1 MGLILAFD
9 GAILGQS
16 NKKPTRSQA
25 KKIRLVKAKNYSP
38 AYEKRLIRGI
48 LKGKSAVQEARG
60 HKPGEARQRAEY
72 QRKENEGLS
81 NAEDASV
88 RNWYNKRFNPIGFK
102 EIPTE
107 EDVIDFARAQGIAA
121 FRAYQ
126 ATWNAAR
133 STYLKELK
141 TGMYASRGIGY
152 LNMLTEQARVRPEGD
167 EQWLYY
173 H

>member
-1 MGLILAFD
+1 M
-9 GAILGQS
+9 
-16 NKKPTRSQA
+16 
-25 KKIRLVKAKNYSP
+25 
-38 AYEKRLIRGI
+38 
-48 LKGKSAVQEARG
+48 
-60 HKPGEARQRAEY
+60 
-72 QRKENEGLS
+72 S